1 MFMALQESKIKIQ
14 NGSREKNPEST
25 ENVPNFK
32 VKERDWYHGLKDIFV
47 VSKKTFFKNLE
58 IEVLL
63 WQIALVNVNSWYYS
77 KHSSIFIKRNI
88 LLLTRPTE

>member
-47 VSKKTFFKNLE
+47 VSKKTFLK
-58 IEVLL
+58 I
-63 WQIALVNVNSWYYS
+63 
-77 KHSSIFIKRNI
+77 
-88 LLLTRPTE
+88 